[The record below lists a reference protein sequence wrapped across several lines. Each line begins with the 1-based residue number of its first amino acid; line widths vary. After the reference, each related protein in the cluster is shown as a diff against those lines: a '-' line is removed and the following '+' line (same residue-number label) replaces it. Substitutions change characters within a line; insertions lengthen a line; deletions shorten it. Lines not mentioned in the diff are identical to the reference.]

1 MITVR
6 IDNHLKELCQI
17 RLEQIHS
24 SGDVSDWIVEFG
36 IDRGDGAL
44 GLHSRKVYNF
54 PHKQFNVLGLLKVAL
69 LSLTTEELSLE
80 SEPSSSDLER

>member
-1 MITVR
+1 MITVK
-6 IDNHLKELCQI
+6 IEDQNKELAQI
-17 RLEQIHS
+17 RLEQINS
-24 SGDVSDWIVEFG
+24 SRDVSDWIVEFG

>member
-24 SGDVSDWIVEFG
+24 SGDVSDWVVEFG

-44 GLHSRKVYNF
+44 GLHSRMVHSF
-54 PHKQFNVLGLLKVAL
+54 PHKQFNVLGLLKIAL
-69 LSLTTEELSLE
+69 LTLTAEELSLE
-80 SEPSSSDLER
+80 SETGPSNLEW